1 MNNLLDDMIKLKND
15 IYNCLDD
22 LKETTEPIYNDKII
36 FQDTIIKGLFI
47 HFKELTTTIDNLNE
61 TIVVLSKS
69 LVNEINENK
78 LKTEKIELLQFK
90 VIESRVKIKELNKKI
105 KYINN
110 VLV

>member
-1 MNNLLDDMIKLKND
+1 MNNLLDDMSKLKND

-22 LKETTEPIYNDKII
+22 LKDNTEPIYNVYDKII

-78 LKTEKIELLQFK
+78 LKNEKIELLQFK
-90 VIESRVKIKELNKKI
+90 VVESRVKIKELNKKI
-105 KYINN
+105 YK
-110 VLV
+110 